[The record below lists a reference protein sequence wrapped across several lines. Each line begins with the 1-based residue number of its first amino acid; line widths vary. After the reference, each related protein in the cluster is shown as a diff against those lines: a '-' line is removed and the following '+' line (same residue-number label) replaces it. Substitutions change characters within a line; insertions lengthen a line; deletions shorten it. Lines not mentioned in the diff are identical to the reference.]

1 MNNINFITF
10 FLKVP
15 ILKRLIPSLLRLL
28 NFKLKSNIFNFNL
41 YLDLSSS
48 IDREIFLYKTYESN
62 QISFL
67 KKIAKEEK
75 FDFFFDIGSYIG
87 FYALYFENN
96 SNIKNIYAFEPNKT
110 NYIRLKKNI
119 ELNNSKIRV
128 FNEGCSNIDSS
139 SKIWFTN
146 KNKTGGSSVFNE
158 TDAEL
163 KKYDLSKIFFEN
175 INLIKLD
182 TKFTFKNSSILAKID
197 TERHEINVLNGAFN
211 LFSNNKTFLQIE
223 IFTDLKNEVISYL
236 EKNKFRYIHSIRND
250 YFFCNY

>member
-1 MNNINFITF
+1 MSNINFISF

-15 ILKRLIPSLLRLL
+15 ILKRLLPSFLRLL
-28 NFKLKSNIFNFNL
+28 NLKVKTNIFNFKL
-41 YLDLSSS
+41 HLDLSSS

-67 KKIAKEEK
+67 KKIEKDGK

-87 FYALYFENN
+87 LYALYFENN
-96 SNIKNIYAFEPNKT
+96 SHIKNIYAFEPNKT
-110 NYIRLKKNI
+110 NFFRLKKNI
-119 ELNNSKIRV
+119 ELNNSKIKI
-128 FNEGCSNIDSS
+128 FNKGCSNVNSS

-175 INLIKLD
+175 IDLIKLD
-182 TKFTFKNSSILAKID
+182 TYFTFKNSSILVKID
-197 TERHEINVLNGAFN
+197 TERHEINILNGAFN
-211 LFSNNKTFLQIE
+211 LFSNNRTFYKLRFLMI
-223 IFTDLKNEVISYL
+223 
-236 EKNKFRYIHSIRND
+236 
-250 YFFCNY
+250 